1 MLHFSQQKPQ
11 IGTRVE
17 KSKTQTAIALVR
29 QGMTPYAAAQQA
41 GIATSTLYTALKRQ
55 QDKTLCPCCGQVV
68 REGFQINH
76 DALKDHPAPD

>member
-1 MLHFSQQKPQ
+1 M
-11 IGTRVE
+11 E
-17 KSKTQTAIALVR
+17 KSKTQQALDLVR

-41 GIATSTLYTALKRQ
+41 GVSPSVVYVAIKRQ

-76 DALKDHPAPD
+76 GVLKDQPTPD

>member
-1 MLHFSQQKPQ
+1 M
-11 IGTRVE
+11 E
-17 KSKTQTAIALVR
+17 KSKTQQALDLVR

-41 GIATSTLYTALKRQ
+41 GVSPSVVYVAIKRQ

-76 DALKDHPAPD
+76 DVLKDQEPN

>member
-1 MLHFSQQKPQ
+1 M
-11 IGTRVE
+11 E
-17 KSKTQTAIALVR
+17 KSKTQQALDLVR

-41 GIATSTLYTALKRQ
+41 GVSPSVVYVAIKRQ

-76 DALKDHPAPD
+76 DVLKDHPTPD

>member
-1 MLHFSQQKPQ
+1 M
-11 IGTRVE
+11 E
-17 KSKTQTAIALVR
+17 KSKTQQALDLVR

-41 GIATSTLYTALKRQ
+41 GVSPSVVYVAIKRQ

-76 DALKDHPAPD
+76 DVLKDQA